1 MSNNTAK
8 VIIIAVIVIA
18 VIVGAWFGLRAIL
31 NGIAGWFSDRG
42 ERADRPG
49 VFEWFS
55 RHVDTEFE
63 TVTYKPGDSFDSV
76 EVYGVDCDVRF
87 EKSDDGKCVVECPE
101 CEGVTHKVEVSDG
114 ILRVE
119 RLIDRKV
126 YGHLHIIW
134 KNEAIVVRLPKESY
148 ERLTVENSSGNVSVP
163 AGFSFENA
171 RAACTSGDIAF
182 GAAVKESLELK
193 ATSGDIA
200 VRDTDC
206 EDLKAETSS
215 GGISMS
221 GCKADDIEA
230 GSTSGGIWMEN
241 CTGREIG
248 LSCTSGDVVL
258 KACDGED
265 ISIACTSGDVTAEL
279 LSGKEFSCRATSG
292 DVDVPESVRGGG
304 RCSISTTS
312 GDIEVRI
319 VK

>member
-1 MSNNTAK
+1 MGNTAK

-18 VIVGAWFGLRAIL
+18 IIVGAWFGLRAIL

-49 VFEWFS
+49 IFEWFS

-63 TVTYKPGDSFDSV
+63 TVTYKPGDRFDSV

-114 ILRVE
+114 RLRVE

-171 RAACTSGDIAF
+171 RAACTSGDVA
-182 GAAVKESLELK
+182 
-193 ATSGDIA
+193 
-200 VRDTDC
+200 
-206 EDLKAETSS
+206 
-215 GGISMS
+215 
-221 GCKADDIEA
+221 
-230 GSTSGGIWMEN
+230 
-241 CTGREIG
+241 
-248 LSCTSGDVVL
+248 L

-265 ISIACTSGDVTAEL
+265 ISISCTSGDVTAEL

-292 DVDVPESVRGGG
+292 NVDVPESVRGGG

-312 GDIEVRI
+312 GDIEVRVI
-319 VK
+319 R